1 MDKMKT
7 MVAVMTAMLIAVGI
21 FALILNLTKND
32 LETQVT
38 ENSGKPSAVSSTES
52 SEPEIEQDLL
62 FLGFYQNKF
71 YSADVSGYLIDSKGK
86 RYDFELTD
94 ITEDMTPEKILKAA
108 KEKKSSLKGTD
119 YISAHDISNL
129 YEILNEVDPK
139 GKHHSETLSE
149 QTGTTELYG
158 ITYKEGKE
166 TLVKI
171 YTYGDVEETPED
183 ANALTLRKYFM
194 KKAQSDGQSSV
205 VDETE

>member
-7 MVAVMTAMLIAVGI
+7 MVAVMTALLIAVGI

-32 LETQVT
+32 LQTQIN
-38 ENSGKPSAVSSTES
+38 ENSGKPPAVSSAVS

-62 FLGFYQNKF
+62 FISIYQNKF
-71 YSADVSGYLIDSKGK
+71 YSADIKGYLIDSKGK
-86 RYDFELTD
+86 KYDFELTD
-94 ITEDMTPEKILKAA
+94 IVEEMTPEKTLKAA

-129 YEILNEVDPK
+129 YEILNDIDPK
-139 GKHHSETLSE
+139 GKFNSETVTE

-158 ITYKEGKE
+158 ITYNQGKE

-171 YTYGDVEETPED
+171 YSYGDVEETPRD
-183 ANALTLRKYFM
+183 VNAVTLRKYFM
-194 KKAQSDGQSSV
+194 KKAQTDKQPSEV
-205 VDETE
+205 Y